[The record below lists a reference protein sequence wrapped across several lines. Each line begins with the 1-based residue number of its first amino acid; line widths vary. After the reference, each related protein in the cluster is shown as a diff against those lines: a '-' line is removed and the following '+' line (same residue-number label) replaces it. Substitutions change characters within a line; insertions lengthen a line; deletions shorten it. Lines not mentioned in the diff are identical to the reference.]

1 MFSFLASFASRR
13 APLVLTVWLVLTLAS
28 VYFAVSAR
36 HSLKG
41 GGFDATSAEYY
52 LAQKK
57 IASNFDGFESQ
68 IAVLI
73 KVPTGSRADD
83 PVFQKN
89 VDRIFSELRLDPDVK
104 VIDSWYQIYQ
114 TFKSAFPGLPEKS
127 PVVQS
132 FLGGL
137 TKAFISRDGAY
148 VLVRIGFRV
157 DEFRVQQ
164 RLAELRNKILP
175 GPFEIQLTGVPV
187 FYEALSE
194 VSARDAVKGELIA
207 IPFVLLVLLVIF
219 RTITASLLPIAI
231 AGSSILIS
239 LALIFFIGKWI
250 DLSIFVLNIGS
261 LLGIGLGIDYAL
273 LMVSRFR
280 EELHRQ
286 KNVDLALATT
296 LATAGK
302 AVFYSGLTVMVG
314 LSSLFAFPFMIQ
326 RSMGLAGI
334 LVVSLA
340 LLGSL
345 TFLPAILKLLGTRVN
360 ALKLPFV
367 SLPEFSDGASAS
379 IWKKIAASVMK
390 RPVLSLLAAL
400 GALFFLGSPMLHFR
414 FGTSNHE
421 ILPAGQTAR
430 QATEILQTR
439 FEGFFKTSDLLVV
452 AEARG
457 GAAVN
462 EKEWD
467 AFRTDL
473 ARKAH
478 VVTTELQESSGVR
491 LLRVGTDFKYGSK
504 EASVLIDEIRAAS
517 PKSFGLMVGGENAR
531 LKDFVKALYSHFPE
545 ALALVL
551 ILSYF
556 VLLAMFRSL
565 ILPAKAILL
574 TGLSLTASYGALV
587 WLFQDGHLSGLLGFS
602 KQGYLEAVLPIL
614 IFSILFGLSM
624 DYEVFLLSRIRELYD
639 ENGDNEKSVSE
650 GLGHTSGIITSA
662 ALILI
667 LVSLGFAMAD
677 IVPVKAIGIGMAI
690 AVAVDAT
697 LVRAVLL
704 PSAMKLLG
712 KWNWW
717 WPIGKKGL

>member
-13 APLVLTVWLVLTLAS
+13 APLVLSVWLILTAAS
-28 VYFAVSAR
+28 LYFAVNAR

-41 GGFDATSAEYY
+41 GGFDATGAEYY

-68 IAVLI
+68 IAALV
-73 KVPTGSRADD
+73 KVPPGTRADD
-83 PVFQKN
+83 PLFQKN
-89 VDRIFSELRLDPDVK
+89 VDRVFSELRLDPDVK
-104 VIDSWYQIYQ
+104 VIDSWNQIYE
-114 TFKSAFPGLPEKS
+114 TFRSAFSGLGDKS
-127 PVVQS
+127 PIVLS
-132 FLGGL
+132 FLEGL
-137 TKAFISRDGAY
+137 KKAFISKDGAY
-148 VLVRIGFRV
+148 VLVRIGFRT

-164 RLAELRNKILP
+164 RLEELRKKILP

-194 VSARDAVKGELIA
+194 VSARDAVKGEFIA
-207 IPFVLLVLLVIF
+207 IPFVLLVLLTIF
-219 RTITASLLPIAI
+219 RTLTASLLPIAI

-239 LALIFFIGKWI
+239 LALIFFIGRQV

-286 KNVDLALATT
+286 GDVDLALVTT
-296 LATAGK
+296 LGTAGQ

-345 TFLPAILKLLGTRVN
+345 TFLPAILKLLGNRVN

-367 SLPEFSDGASAS
+367 PLPKFSDAAASS
-379 IWKKIAASVMK
+379 VWKKIAGLVM
-390 RPVLSLLAAL
+390 RFPILSLIVVL
-400 GALFFLGSPMLHFR
+400 GVLFFLGSPMLHYR

-421 ILPAGQTAR
+421 ILPADQPAR

-439 FEGFFKTSDLLVV
+439 FEGFYKTSDLLLV
-452 AEARG
+452 AEPREG
-457 GAAVN
+457 TVVN
-462 EKEWD
+462 EKEWSD
-467 AFRTDL
+467 FRVAI
-473 ARKAH
+473 ARKPH
-478 VVTTELQESSGVR
+478 VLSTELQESSGVR
-491 LLRVGTDFKYGSK
+491 LLRVGTDFKYGSA
-504 EASVLIDEIRAAS
+504 ESGALIDEIRAS
-517 PKSFGLMVGGENAR
+517 GPKSFSLLVGGENAR

-545 ALALVL
+545 ALAVVL
-551 ILSYF
+551 ILSYL
-556 VLLAMFRSL
+556 VLLAMFRSV

-602 KQGYLEAVLPIL
+602 RQGYLEAVLPIL

-639 ENGDNEKSVSE
+639 ENGDNEKSVVE
-650 GLGHTSGIITSA
+650 GLGYTSGIITSA

-677 IVPVKAIGIGMAI
+677 IVPVKAIGIGMAV

-697 LVRAVLL
+697 LVRAILL

-717 WPIGKKGL
+717 WPFQKK